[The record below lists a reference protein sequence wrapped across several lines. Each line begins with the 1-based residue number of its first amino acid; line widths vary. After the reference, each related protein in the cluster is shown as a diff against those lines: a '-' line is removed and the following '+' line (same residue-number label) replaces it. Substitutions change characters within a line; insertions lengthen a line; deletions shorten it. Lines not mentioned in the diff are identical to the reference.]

1 MRRQRKVTGAGFAQT
16 LVLGGLMAP
25 AATRREQQHHAV
37 QVGMPISTQG
47 LEQRFTATA
56 VTFMRQLL
64 EEGLRQTIRSEQ
76 QGTVLPS
83 FNGVYISDCS
93 RVEWLATGVK
103 LAVRWELQRGQLEI
117 QLRELRE
124 NDQKSAVVD
133 AALPEGALHLNDLGF
148 FKLTRFQRWNEQGV
162 FWLTRFKV
170 GTTVFTTEGEPLDLL
185 QHLKQLPGPQCL
197 PVQVGNQARLSAY
210 LIAAPHPAPSAANAD
225 GAAKRTSTAGPT
237 PDLPRQTAFAR
248 WTIYLT
254 NIPDLTFD
262 QAHTLART
270 RWQIELLFKLW
281 KSHGQILRSRT
292 ADPCRQLCQGYA
304 KLLAVLVAH
313 WMLLVAGWSLD
324 NLGSLDALRLVRTHT
339 PLLMRAFTCPPLWR
353 VLWLWLTADLRLAA
367 RRSKRAKVPLAFQLW
382 QVFDFSWS

>member
-1 MRRQRKVTGAGFAQT
+1 MSWQKTGFIRRQRKVTGAGFAQT

-124 NDQKSAVVD
+124 NDQKSAVVTRRCPRC
-133 AALPEGALHLNDLGF
+133 AASERSGF
-148 FKLTRFQRWNEQGV
+148 
-162 FWLTRFKV
+162 
-170 GTTVFTTEGEPLDLL
+170 L
-185 QHLKQLPGPQCL
+185 Q
-197 PVQVGNQARLSAY
+197 
-210 LIAAPHPAPSAANAD
+210 
-225 GAAKRTSTAGPT
+225 
-237 PDLPRQTAFAR
+237 
-248 WTIYLT
+248 
-254 NIPDLTFD
+254 
-262 QAHTLART
+262 
-270 RWQIELLFKLW
+270 
-281 KSHGQILRSRT
+281 
-292 ADPCRQLCQGYA
+292 ADPLP
-304 KLLAVLVAH
+304 
-313 WMLLVAGWSLD
+313 
-324 NLGSLDALRLVRTHT
+324 ALE
-339 PLLMRAFTCPPLWR
+339 
-353 VLWLWLTADLRLAA
+353 
-367 RRSKRAKVPLAFQLW
+367 
-382 QVFDFSWS
+382 